1 MTDLPIACELT
12 PSQLAH
18 RSVSLSQVLGAA
30 DARDPVAN
38 GFRWRFT
45 PSNELLTRLIDVVN
59 AERACCRFLRF
70 QLTVEPD
77 QGAVWLQLS
86 GPPGTQEFLLSV
98 VAG

>member
-1 MTDLPIACELT
+1 MSNLPIACELT
-12 PSQLAH
+12 PSELAH
-18 RSVSLSQVLGAA
+18 RSVSLSALLGAA
-30 DARDPVAN
+30 ETRDPVSN
-38 GFRWRFT
+38 GFRWRFK

-77 QGAVWLQLS
+77 GGAVWLELS